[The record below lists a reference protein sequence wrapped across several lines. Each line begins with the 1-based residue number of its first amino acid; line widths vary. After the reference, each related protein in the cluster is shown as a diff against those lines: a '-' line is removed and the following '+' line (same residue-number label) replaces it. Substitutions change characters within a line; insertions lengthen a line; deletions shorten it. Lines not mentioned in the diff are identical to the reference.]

1 MRFRLPGALRS
12 GAVTRYVE
20 PFLGGGAVFFA
31 VAGDFAP
38 ERSYLFDINEEL
50 VIAYRVVQQDVEA
63 LIDTLP

>member
-1 MRFRLPGALRS
+1 M
-12 GAVTRYVE
+12 TRYVE